1 MLCSSLTNGAPFGC
15 GYDVITQMP
24 DSDEMALKVL
34 SQDMDFD
41 ICYLNSRNTIAEN
54 IRDKGSF
61 YPLNEVA
68 GIKEYLDKCFPYL
81 KEAAMDEKGNIWMIP
96 VKIDAAVLTYNSK
109 NTGKYGVDYNKKIS
123 IADFKSFIEQLS
135 RDGKTDNFSFNSYTY
150 IENYI
155 TEYLQR
161 NCTFDTLEFRENAK
175 LFKKRMNYSLSADAA
190 DVQNYIGEEV
200 QLEMLS
206 GDTHNYY
213 AGLTLFGTADLSM
226 LKCADLSAAPAPCAS
241 ENSAT
246 LANITIM
253 CVNPNSDNLSDTLDY
268 IGTIAQYTLQQK
280 NTCLFVDKS
289 KYEGESI
296 VSDIYDIF
304 SCAKVGYAISAEIYK
319 EAFDDYLSGKISLE
333 DFIEEADRRL
343 SAYLNE

>member
-68 GIKEYLDKCFPYL
+68 GIKEYLDECFPYL

-109 NTGKYGVDYNKKIS
+109 NTEKYGIDLKVKIS
-123 IADFKSFIEQLS
+123 MADFKAFIEQLS
-135 RDGKTDNFSFNSYTY
+135 RDGKTDNFCFNSYTY

-175 LFKKRMNYSLSADAA
+175 FFKKRMNYSLSSDAA

-206 GDTHNYY
+206 GDTDNYY

-253 CVNPNSDNLSDTLDY
+253 CVNQIPITFRTPS
-268 IGTIAQYTLQQK
+268 TI
-280 NTCLFVDKS
+280 
-289 KYEGESI
+289 
-296 VSDIYDIF
+296 
-304 SCAKVGYAISAEIYK
+304 
-319 EAFDDYLSGKISLE
+319 
-333 DFIEEADRRL
+333 
-343 SAYLNE
+343 